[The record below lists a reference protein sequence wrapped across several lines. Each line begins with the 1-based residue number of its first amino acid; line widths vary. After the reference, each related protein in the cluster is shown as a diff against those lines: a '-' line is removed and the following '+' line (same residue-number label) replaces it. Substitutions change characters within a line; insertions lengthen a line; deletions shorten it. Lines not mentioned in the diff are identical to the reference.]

1 MSKRMKQYK
10 NELCFLST
18 CSKNQRVN
26 FMKKAPSDIVKA
38 ISDISNTILYG
49 NLPLTTN
56 QRQRLRKSI
65 NLLKQLALKR
75 NSLAKKRKIISSQK
89 GGNILGV
96 IWNVIK
102 NLF

>member
-1 MSKRMKQYK
+1 MKKYK

-18 CSKNQRVN
+18 CSKSQRGK
-26 FMKKAPSDIVKA
+26 FIKKAPTDIIKA
-38 ISDISNTILYG
+38 IADISNTVLYG
-49 NLPLTTN
+49 SLPISPNLRV
-56 QRQRLRKSI
+56 QLRK
-65 NLLKQLALKR
+65 NLKILNELAVKR
-75 NSLAKKRKIISSQK
+75 NSFAKKRKIITSQK

>member
-1 MSKRMKQYK
+1 MSKRMKKYR

-18 CSKNQRVN
+18 CSKSQRGN
-26 FMKKAPSDIVKA
+26 FIKQAPSDIIKA
-38 ISDISNTILYG
+38 ISDISNTLLHG
-49 NLPLTTN
+49 NLPLTVS
-56 QRQRLRKSI
+56 QRKRLRKDI
-65 NLLKQLALKR
+65 KLLKQLALKK
-75 NSLAKKRKIISSQK
+75 NSLLKKRKIISSQK

>member
-1 MSKRMKQYK
+1 
-10 NELCFLST
+10 
-18 CSKNQRVN
+18 
-26 FMKKAPSDIVKA
+26 MKKAPSDIVRA

-49 NLPLTTN
+49 DLPLATN
-56 QRQRLRKSI
+56 QRQRLGKSI

-75 NSLAKKRKIISSQK
+75 NSLAKKRKIISSQI

>member
-1 MSKRMKQYK
+1 
-10 NELCFLST
+10 
-18 CSKNQRVN
+18 
-26 FMKKAPSDIVKA
+26 MKKAPSDIVKA
-38 ISDISNTILYG
+38 ISDISNT
-49 NLPLTTN
+49 TD
-56 QRQRLRKSI
+56 QWQRLRKSI
-65 NLLKQLALKR
+65 NFLKQLALKR

>member
-1 MSKRMKQYK
+1 MSKRMKKYK

-18 CSKNQRVN
+18 CSKSQRAN
-26 FMKKAPSDIVKA
+26 FIKQAPSDIIRA
-38 ISDISNTILYG
+38 IGDISNTLLRG
-49 NLPLTTN
+49 NLPLTKV
-56 QRQRLRKSI
+56 QRQKLKKEI
-65 NLLKQLALKR
+65 KLLKQLALKKGT
-75 NSLAKKRKIISSQK
+75 LARKRKIIVSQR

>member
-1 MSKRMKQYK
+1 
-10 NELCFLST
+10 
-18 CSKNQRVN
+18 
-26 FMKKAPSDIVKA
+26 MKKAPSDIVRA

-49 NLPLTTN
+49 DLPLATN